1 MASPLG
7 RRTASSQR
15 MQRGAAAEA
24 LAAQFLEARG
34 MTVLERN
41 VRCRCGELDLVCA
54 EAEVIVLVEVRQ
66 RGGTDFGGAAASVT
80 WRKQRKL
87 IRAARYLL
95 MKRAAWRN
103 AVLRFDV
110 VSVQGRPDGAHRV
123 EWIRAAFYA
132 G

>member
-1 MASPLG
+1 MASPRG
-7 RRTASSQR
+7 RRTASSQHL
-15 MQRGAAAEA
+15 QRGAAAEV

-34 MTVLERN
+34 MTVLARN

-54 EAEVIVLVEVRQ
+54 EGEVIVLVEVRQ
-66 RGGTDFGGAAASVT
+66 RGCTDFGGAAASVT

-95 MKRAAWRN
+95 MKRAAWRG
-103 AVLRFDV
+103 AALRFDV
-110 VSVQGRPDGAHRV
+110 VSVQGRPDGAHRI
-123 EWIRAAFYA
+123 EWIRAAFCA